1 MDAIQRVSASYQ
13 VIPIVRRSKIEPGET
28 VEIEIFITGSG
39 DVESAKLQALHTQED
54 LIDEDEPGE
63 MVYSVDFKRGDDGC
77 PELVMGEDAL
87 KSRDIDNWGTMA
99 FVTEAIFYT
108 PSETD
113 SSDSVDMNGD
123 DFEFQPIVGE
133 AAHGGN
139 PPLLL
144 RLKTKGDARPGDYQI
159 PFILTYGEEDAPLQ
173 SKATVDIHVQSW
185 VERHRKVLEILA
197 IAGTMAIVITS
208 IVSIIAVT

>member
-1 MDAIQRVSASYQ
+1 MSATYEI
-13 VIPIVRRSKIEPGET
+13 IPIVRRSRIEPGET
-28 VEIEIFITGSG
+28 AEIEIFIAGSG

-54 LIDEDEPGE
+54 LIDEEEPGE
-63 MVYSVDFKRGDDGC
+63 MVYSVDFAEGDDGC

-87 KSRDIDNWGTMA
+87 REKDIDKWGTMA

-108 PSETD
+108 PSEAD
-113 SSDSVDMNGD
+113 SSEPVQMND
-123 DFEFQPIVGE
+123 HDLEFQPIVGE
-133 AAHGGN
+133 AAHEGN

-144 RLKTKGDARPGDYQI
+144 RLRTKDSAHPGDYKI
-159 PFILTYGEEDAPLQ
+159 PFILTYGEQETPLQ
-173 SKATVDIHVQSW
+173 STATVEIHVKSW

-208 IVSIIAVT
+208 IISLLAVV